1 MQRMKVALPLLFL
14 GILMSLSFAY
24 DVDDTTQMMDATQVP
39 QTTAPAQNPEAERLA
54 VYKQINEEYLKIKP
68 ILEYSCF
75 DCHSNKTEYPW
86 YHVIPG
92 VKGLID
98 EDVEHGLK
106 HLDLSVDFPFIGEGS
121 QIDMLREIKGEVE
134 SGNMPLL
141 SYRLM
146 HWCTKIEGAKQ
157 DSLFQWIDSSIVKL
171 KTLKGR
177 DDQDFE

>member
-1 MQRMKVALPLLFL
+1 MQRVKVALPLLFL
-14 GILMSLSFAY
+14 GVLISLSFAQN
-24 DVDDTTQMMDATQVP
+24 DSTQVTEMNQAP
-39 QTTAPAQNPEAERLA
+39 QTTSPAQNPEAERLA
-54 VYKQINEEYLKIKP
+54 VYSQINQEYLKIKP

-75 DCHSNKTEYPW
+75 DCHSNKTDYPW
-86 YHVIPG
+86 YHSIPG

-106 HLDLSVDFPFIGEGS
+106 HLDMSVDFPFIGEGS
-121 QIDMLREIKGEVE
+121 QVDMLREMKEEVE

-157 DSLFQWIDSSIVKL
+157 DSLFQWIDSSIVRL